1 VKIGPPDDAPERANV
16 LFLAT
21 HHAREWI
28 ATAVAMK
35 LIRWLADSAG
45 MAVATHDVWVIPVE
59 NPDGYQYSFTNDR
72 YWRKNRRPN
81 ADGTFG
87 VDPNR
92 NYPAFW
98 GVDDRGSSGVQFAE
112 TYRGASAG
120 SEPETQA
127 VMAFHAVHRPV
138 VAISYHSYSGLILYP
153 WGFSLGRARAGPAA
167 VPGARRY
174 RSRPRDPGRPAGR
187 DDRSLPPRTGLE
199 SVSDERRVHR
209 LGVSDARHA
218 RVHGRADEWLLRE
231 RSGLRIRIPRRQRA
245 RRAGVSRQLAVCA
258 VTDRG
263 IERCVAHA
271 PAAIHGH
278 VAGSLVEPGCEPAPA
293 ELIGAA

>member
-1 VKIGPPDDAPERANV
+1 MLAVKIGPPDDSPERANV

-28 ATAVAMK
+28 STAVAMK

-59 NPDGYQYSFTNDR
+59 NPDGYQYTFTNDR

-81 ADGTFG
+81 ADGTVG

-127 VMAFHAVHRPV
+127 IMAFHAAHRPV

-153 WGFSLGRARAGPAA
+153 WGFRSGALAPDLPRFQALAGTDLAPAILDGLPEETIDRTA
-167 VPGARRY
+167 
-174 RSRPRDPGRPAGR
+174 RSRL
-187 DDRSLPPRTGLE
+187 RS
-199 SVSDERRVHR
+199 S
-209 LGVSDARHA
+209 
-218 RVHGRADEWLLRE
+218 
-231 RSGLRIRIPRRQRA
+231 
-245 RRAGVSRQLAVCA
+245 
-258 VTDRG
+258 
-263 IERCVAHA
+263 
-271 PAAIHGH
+271 
-278 VAGSLVEPGCEPAPA
+278 
-293 ELIGAA
+293 